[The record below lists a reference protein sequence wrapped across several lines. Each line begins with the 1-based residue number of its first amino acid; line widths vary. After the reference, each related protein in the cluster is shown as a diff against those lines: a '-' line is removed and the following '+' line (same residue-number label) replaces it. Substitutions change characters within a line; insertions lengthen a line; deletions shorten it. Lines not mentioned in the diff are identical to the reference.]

1 MANQRIIP
9 IGLGVA
15 MATALHQAILPLD
28 MEDLVRIIISHPESI
43 IGIGRND
50 MIGLVLEQ
58 VFEGQVRGP
67 HGLIQV
73 VEADKAT
80 LEGPIFRPT
89 REIKETGLQ
98 HIEEAILFNKVRK
111 SLLETWANIGKTIR
125 S

>member
-1 MANQRIIP
+1 
-9 IGLGVA
+9 

-28 MEDLVRIIISHPESI
+28 MEDLVRIIISHPEGI

-111 SLLETWANIGKTIR
+111 SLLETWTNIGKTIR
-125 S
+125 G